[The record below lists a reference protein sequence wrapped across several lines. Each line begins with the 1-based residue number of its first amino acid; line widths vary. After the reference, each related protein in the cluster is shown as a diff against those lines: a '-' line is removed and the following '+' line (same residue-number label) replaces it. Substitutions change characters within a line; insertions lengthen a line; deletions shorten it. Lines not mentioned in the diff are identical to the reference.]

1 MTKKKQPYGT
11 KKPRILELLTT
22 YPDLSDYQIAKK
34 IGCHRNYV
42 RHLREQEYRR
52 ELESLEADGLIAHV
66 PEPLGFTPE
75 EMQDLTYSLTK
86 GTGRT
91 PPQTD
96 GITQVL
102 EERGNRYGAFI
113 THAMITQMLKNTMN
127 TYLTQHKKMLM
138 PDQQEALDMI
148 FHKIGRILN
157 GDPDYADS
165 WVDIAGY
172 AKLVADRL
180 GGVSR

>member
-1 MTKKKQPYGT
+1 MKTKKLPYGE
-11 KKPRILELLTT
+11 KQSRILKMLTT
-22 YPDLSDYQIAKK
+22 HPGKSDREIAK
-34 IGCHRNYV
+34 IVGCAPAYV
-42 RHLREQEYRR
+42 HSVRTKEYKREARS
-52 ELESLEADGLIAHV
+52 LESEGLIARV
-66 PEPLGFTPE
+66 TTPLDFTPE
-75 EMQDLTYSLTK
+75 EMQELTYNLNS

-96 GITQVL
+96 DITQVL
-102 EERGNRYGAFI
+102 EERGSRYGAFI